1 MGSDYDIAI
10 IELNESVKM
19 NKHINT
25 ACLPFLEPNDEITVL
40 ISGWGSNG
48 TTYPIGEPNI
58 LQKASVD
65 IVSRKQCQDIYEQM
79 PTTPNITDRMIC
91 AAREGKGPCQGDS
104 GGRKIVHSF
113 ERYPPHLVFISYIL
127 KKVQW

>member
-48 TTYPIGEPNI
+48 TIYPIGEPNI

-65 IVSRKQCQDIYEQM
+65 IVSREECNDVYGSL
-79 PTTPNITDRMIC
+79 PFNFTSITDRMIC
-91 AAREGKGPCQGDS
+91 AAREGKDTCQGDS
-104 GGRKIVHSF
+104 GGINYQIDF
-113 ERYPPHLVFISYIL
+113 
-127 KKVQW
+127 